1 MSTFKKYERIDEGF
15 AYVDD
20 PFRDGDPIWVNKV
33 KINDV
38 SVVQIV
44 GSIDGISD
52 MHTAI
57 VSVHIKNLPGES
69 GEDIAREE
77 RFIVHQK
84 DFKIK
89 GDAVK
94 HLVEIQKDT
103 KWL

>member
-1 MSTFKKYERIDEGF
+1 MSTFKKYERKDEGL

-20 PFRDGDPIWVNKV
+20 PFRDGDSIWVKKV
-33 KINDV
+33 KINEV

-44 GSIDGISD
+44 GSLNGIKD
-52 MHTAI
+52 LHTAI
-57 VSVHIKNLPGES
+57 VSIHIKTLPGES

-89 GDAVK
+89 GEAIE
-94 HLVEIQKDT
+94 HLLKIQKET
-103 KWL
+103 RWV